1 MKMSSFAGL
10 KTKPKIL
17 IGICSPLVLLVGLGV
32 ASVYS
37 ISTIVETNEWVDH
50 TREVLEDAASITG
63 SAVDMETG
71 MRGYLLAGQE
81 GFLDPYRA
89 GGNATYTGVAAL
101 QETVNDNPAQVER
114 LAEMERVLREWQEK
128 VTEPTIALRRE
139 IGAAETM
146 NDMAALVGEARG
158 KVFFD
163 KFREQI
169 ATFAGRETTLL
180 EQRRKDFQV
189 AQTKVG
195 EDFKLLHETVG
206 WVDHTHEVLAAA
218 ARLVAAAVD
227 IQIAAFIGREA
238 ALLRER
244 RGEFQIAEDAVGGNF
259 GLVQETTGWVDHT
272 HEVLADAV
280 NMETGMRGYMLS
292 GDESFL
298 DPYIAGKAT
307 FFEDMQALQ
316 KTVDDNPA
324 QVERLQEMEAT
335 ITEWVEKVT
344 EPAIALRRQVS
355 AGARP
360 LQDIEALISRK
371 EGKKYFDAFRA
382 EIDAF
387 SQVERNLMAERQET
401 AVGAG
406 TKVSTDL
413 QVMKENEEWVTHTY
427 EVIEH
432 ANTILEAAVDTE
444 TGMRGFLLAGQDE
457 FLAPYTD
464 GAKRFHEFVA
474 SLSETV
480 NDNPAQV
487 QLLVEAEQTIRE
499 WQENVTE
506 PTIALR
512 RKIGNAKTMDDMA
525 DLIGEARG
533 KQYFDAFRA
542 IMVEFAAE
550 EEGLMAEREETASG
564 AQEKVTANLGVM
576 NQNEEWVTHTYEV
589 IAQANA
595 ITASAVDME
604 TGMRGYLLAGQE
616 KFLAPYTNGA
626 NLFGELV
633 ASLSQ
638 TVNDNPAQ
646 VQLLKEAKQTIG
658 EWQEN
663 VTEPTIALRR
673 KIGDAKTMDDMAD
686 LIGEARGKQFFD
698 AFRATMADFR
708 AEETGLME
716 QRQANNEST
725 VSTTYLIIGISI
737 AAALLIGLLLAWAIG
752 NAIANP
758 IKQMTIVMQRLA
770 GGDTS
775 AEVPGTER
783 TDEIGEMA
791 AAVQVFKDNAIEKIR
806 LAEEQAQ
813 AEKRTEEEKRQAQL
827 KMADDLESSVK
838 TIIDSVSSS
847 ASEMEA
853 AAQSMSETS
862 AQSTTVAAAAQQANV
877 SVETVS
883 AAAEELSKSI
893 EEVGRQVT
901 QSTKIAGDAVSEAEK
916 TNFSIKGLAEAA
928 QKIGDVVELITSIA
942 EQTNLLALNATIE
955 AARAGDAGKGF
966 AVVASEVKSLAN
978 QTAKATDEI
987 SQQITGIQ
995 TATED
1000 SVQAIQGVGKII
1012 HELDQIATAVAA
1024 AVEEQ
1029 SAATGEI
1036 AANTQQAAKGTGD
1049 VSSNIEGITRA
1060 AGETGAA
1067 SGQVLSSAQGLAE
1080 QSSNLST
1087 EIDKFLGQI
1096 RAA

>member
-1 MKMSSFAGL
+1 M
-10 KTKPKIL
+10 
-17 IGICSPLVLLVGLGV
+17 
-32 ASVYS
+32 
-37 ISTIVETNEWVDH
+37 
-50 TREVLEDAASITG
+50 
-63 SAVDMETG
+63 
-71 MRGYLLAGQE
+71 
-81 GFLDPYRA
+81 
-89 GGNATYTGVAAL
+89 
-101 QETVNDNPAQVER
+101 
-114 LAEMERVLREWQEK
+114 
-128 VTEPTIALRRE
+128 
-139 IGAAETM
+139 
-146 NDMAALVGEARG
+146 
-158 KVFFD
+158 
-163 KFREQI
+163 
-169 ATFAGRETTLL
+169 
-180 EQRRKDFQV
+180 
-189 AQTKVG
+189 
-195 EDFKLLHETVG
+195 
-206 WVDHTHEVLAAA
+206 LAAA
-218 ARLVAAAVD
+218 AQL
-227 IQIAAFIGREA
+227 
-238 ALLRER
+238 
-244 RGEFQIAEDAVGGNF
+244 
-259 GLVQETTGWVDHT
+259 
-272 HEVLADAV
+272 LADAV

-292 GDESFL
+292 GDERFL

-432 ANTILEAAVDTE
+432 ANTILESAVDME

-533 KQYFDAFRA
+533 KQYFDAFRT

-550 EEGLMAEREETASG
+550 EEGLMAERQETASG

-827 KMADDLESSVK
+827 KMADDLESSAK

-853 AAQSMSETS
+853 AAQSMSATAEETS
-862 AQSTTVAAAAQQANV
+862 EQSTTVAAAAQQANV

-1012 HELDQIATAVAA
+1012 HELDQIATAIAA